1 MKRDKSRSPVFLEGR
16 AAEEGKESISR
27 PPGVPQSG
35 GSDAELLDAYSRA
48 VVAVVDAVGPA
59 IVSISVGRQSSE
71 NEFEALG
78 AGSGFVIAPDGYL
91 VTNSHV
97 ATGAKRIEASFM
109 DGKRLEA
116 RLVGKDSSTDLALLN
131 VTASGLAYAN
141 LGDSSELRVGQLV
154 IAMGNPY
161 GFESTVSTGVI
172 SALGRT
178 LRSQEGRLIENIIQ
192 HTAPLNPGNSGG
204 PLLDSRG
211 RVVGVNTAII
221 AMAQGIG
228 FAIPSSTAK
237 WVVSQLISQGKV
249 RRGFLGIVGY
259 RRQLDR
265 KLVRFFNLNKSQAV
279 EIASTHPQGPARSA
293 GVMRGDLV
301 VAINGRDVASV
312 DDIYHSL
319 SEWRDNQPLRL
330 SIIRGRNRIEV
341 AVVPVE
347 AD

>member
-1 MKRDKSRSPVFLEGR
+1 MKRDKSRSPVFLEGW
-16 AAEEGKESISR
+16 ASEEGKERTSR
-27 PPGVPQSG
+27 PPGVRQSG
-35 GSDAELLDAYSRA
+35 DSDAELLDAYSRA

-59 IVSISVGRQSSE
+59 IVSISIGRQSSE

-97 ATGAKRIEASFM
+97 ATGAKKIEVSFM

-131 VTASGLAYAN
+131 VTASGLPYAN

-265 KLVRFFNLNKSQAV
+265 KLVRFFGLNKSQAV
-279 EIASTHPQGPARSA
+279 EIASTDPQGPARSA
-293 GVMRGDLV
+293 GVIRGDLV

-319 SEWRDNQPLRL
+319 SEWRANQPLRL
-330 SIIRGRNRIEV
+330 SIIRGKNRIEV
-341 AVVPVE
+341 DVVPVE